1 MNEEMELPEVE
12 SVAPETESVET
23 EVEPV
28 APEAEPVAEDP
39 EQVEEGPVDID
50 KALARHMQEFRTRLR
65 LQPGDWYIVHSY
77 SGHERK
83 VKANLEQRSVSL
95 GMQDYVHEVCVPMED
110 VVEMKNAQRKK
121 VTRVRMPGYVM
132 VRMDLD
138 DDNQVL
144 RLVKDTPAVTG
155 FVGDSRLKDRE
166 DQVPTPLSAAEAYD
180 MLAPSEEQS
189 FMRELEAEAVATPTP
204 TVKVEYEAGETVLV
218 TAGPFMGHTATV
230 ADVMPEAK
238 KLVVTLTLFGRDT
251 QTELAMADVSKEE

>member
-1 MNEEMELPEVE
+1 MSEELNLSQGEEEV
-12 SVAPETESVET
+12 VATESEDTGVAET
-23 EVEPV
+23 
-28 APEAEPVAEDP
+28 VAEDGP
-39 EQVEEGPVDID
+39 IDVE
-50 KALARHMQEFRTRLR
+50 KALAKHMQEFRTTLR
-65 LQPGDWYIVHSY
+65 TQPGAWYIVHSY

-95 GMQDYVHEVCVPMED
+95 GLTDYIHDVAVPMEE
-110 VVEMKNAQRKK
+110 VIEMKNAQRKK

-132 VRMDLD
+132 VRMTLD

-166 DQVPTPLSAAEAYD
+166 DQVPVPLSAIEAYD
-180 MLAPSEEQS
+180 MLAPSEEQA
-189 FMRELEAEAVATPTP
+189 FMREMEAEALATPSP
-204 TVKVEYEAGETVLV
+204 TVKVEYEIGETVLV
-218 TAGPFMGHTATV
+218 TAGPFTGHTATV
-230 ADVMPEAK
+230 ADVMTEAK